1 MTHDPYSLL
10 IQVGNEER
18 LMQPKDLTLKGII
31 DRLEQVANQ
40 DAVLKVGFVNPH
52 SYRGDYSEL
61 AFQAANDIPVKNLL
75 AYARSALGSTYEG
88 WKGGE
93 FTMRDYTTCYLVSEE
108 GMCGE
113 MIGAVFLELMLNN
126 VKE

>member
-1 MTHDPYSLL
+1 MMHDPYSLL

-61 AFQAANDIPVKNLL
+61 AFQAANDIPVKNVL
-75 AYARSALGSTYEG
+75 AYARSALGSTYGG
-88 WKGGE
+88 WKGGK

-108 GMCGE
+108 GMRGE